1 MKTKIKNDDEDENY
15 DDSELNDV
23 DISDDIR
30 NFELYPEDRK
40 IYLFGPININSILMV
55 IKKIHFLEKFDKY
68 QDIELIINSDGGVI
82 DDTFALID
90 VMDNSPCQFKIV
102 VVGRAASAACIIAAN
117 GTHGKRYC
125 GRYTEFM
132 FHDVWGTIEE
142 VQAIDIPYHLKEFR
156 RCQAKLLKIFAK
168 NTGNKKDEIVKNF
181 ILTRNDKY
189 MTAYQAKKCGIVDHI
204 LPCKKEYP
212 LWNKK
217 KTKKKK

>member
-1 MKTKIKNDDEDENY
+1 MKRLKNDDDDY
-15 DDSELNDV
+15 DDSELDDV
-23 DISDDIR
+23 DISEDIR

-40 IYLFGPININSILMV
+40 VYLFGPINIKSILSV
-55 IKKIHFLEKFDKY
+55 VKKIHFLEKLDKT
-68 QDIELIINSDGGVI
+68 QDIELIINSGGGVV

-90 VMDNSPCQFKIV
+90 VMDNSPCLFKIV
-102 VVGRAASAACIIAAN
+102 VLGIAASAACVIAAN
-117 GTHGKRYC
+117 GTYGKRYC

-132 FHDVWGTIEE
+132 FHDAKSSIED
-142 VQAIDIPYHLKEFR
+142 VQAADLPYHLKEFR

-168 NTGNKKDEIVKNF
+168 NTGNKKDEVVKNF

-189 MTAYQAKKCGIVDHI
+189 MTAYQAKKFGIVDHI

-217 KTKKKK
+217 KISKKK